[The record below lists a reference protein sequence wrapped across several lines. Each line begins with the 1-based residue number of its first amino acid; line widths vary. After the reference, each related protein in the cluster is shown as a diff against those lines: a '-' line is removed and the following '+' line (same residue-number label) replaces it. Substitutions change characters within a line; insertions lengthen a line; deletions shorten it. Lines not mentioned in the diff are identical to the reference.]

1 MILNRHAFGGLG
13 AHVRLSEDVK
23 VQSVNLLT
31 NDVVILT
38 KDASGETTHTHGN
51 KIFSRERVRQAV
63 LDAVKSMEVHSKSWR
78 LADYPDL
85 AAWVGDDYHPAE
97 QPPVLEPVVEA
108 EAAPPAEEADPVL
121 PEPSDEVPPA
131 EEVAVSP

>member
-1 MILNRHAFGGLG
+1 MILTRQSFGFLG
-13 AHVRLSEDVK
+13 PHVKLPSDKK
-23 VQSVNLLT
+23 VVSVDLLT
-31 NDVVILT
+31 GDTVIV
-38 KDASGETTHTHGN
+38 SQGEDGKSIHTHNN
-51 KIFSRERVRQAV
+51 KVFTSEQIRKAV
-63 LDAVKSMEVHSKSWR
+63 LNAVHEKEAHSKSWR

-85 AAWVGDDYHPAE
+85 AAWLGDDYRPAE
-97 QPPVLEPVVEA
+97 RPPAPELVTEA

>member
-1 MILNRHAFGGLG
+1 MILTRQSFGYLG

-31 NDVVILT
+31 NDTVILT
-38 KDASGETTHTHGN
+38 ESASGEPTHTHGN
-51 KIFSRERVRQAV
+51 KIFSRERVRKAV
-63 LDAVKSMEVHSKSWR
+63 LDAVKTMEAHSKSWR
-78 LADYPDL
+78 LADYPEL
-85 AAWVGDDYHPAE
+85 AAWLGDDYRPAE
-97 QPPVLEPVVEA
+97 RPPAPEPVTEA